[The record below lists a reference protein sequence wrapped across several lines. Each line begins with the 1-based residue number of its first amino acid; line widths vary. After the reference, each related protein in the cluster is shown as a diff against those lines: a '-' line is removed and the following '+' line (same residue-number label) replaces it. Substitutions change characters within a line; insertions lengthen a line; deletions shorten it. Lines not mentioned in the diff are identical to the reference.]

1 MAEAPTTKAELLA
14 LINARWDALQELLAQ
29 LDAAGMERPL
39 GDGWSAKVHLAHIAA
54 WERGLTAMLLKED
67 RPSAMGVPHD
77 AWATHDTDKLNDVIA
92 RHAEIQPLFEVQQA
106 ADATHA
112 ELLDVLNELSQEEL
126 ERPYSHYQPNDLPP
140 NANPVVGWVHGN
152 TWDHYNE
159 HIGWLEAGLGEAT

>member
-1 MAEAPTTKAELLA
+1 MADAPATKAELMA
-14 LINARWDALQELLAQ
+14 LIGARWDALQELLSR

-77 AWATHDTDKLNDVIA
+77 AWAAHDTDRINDVIA
-92 RHAEIQPLFEVQQA
+92 RHAGIQPLFEVQQA
-106 ADATHA
+106 AKATHA
-112 ELLDVLNELSQEEL
+112 ELLEVLNELSQEEL
-126 ERPYSHYQPNDLPP
+126 ELPYSHYQPNDLPH
-140 NANPVVGWVHGN
+140 NANPIAGWVHGN

-159 HIGWLEAGLGEAT
+159 HIRWLEAGLGEAK